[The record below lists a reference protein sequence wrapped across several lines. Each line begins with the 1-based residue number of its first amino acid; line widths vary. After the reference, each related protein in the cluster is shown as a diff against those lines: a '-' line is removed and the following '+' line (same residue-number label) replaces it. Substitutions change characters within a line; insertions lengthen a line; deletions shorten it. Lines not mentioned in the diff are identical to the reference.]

1 MANVTVD
8 LRMASMYR
16 FCPSVFGP
24 RCRPRVV
31 RRTSPNT
38 SDGRPSS
45 SLIMSMVLPTDSLV
59 SVCPWPRMVR
69 SSSNSRATFSASISS
84 PVIVIS
90 LPRTWMC
97 EENASSTNLRSS
109 SRCPRR
115 ATMDWLPG
123 TRIFTCVEASA
134 NSVFPAIH
142 RKGPRR
148 DRRGHQDFD
157 YTGAWGRSPRRPAHR
172 TAPQQVEVD
181 VEHALAGVRP
191 DVRHQPPPRAVDAF
205 GLRQVRRRLHDLG
218 QQLPVLV
225 RDGRRRLDVILRDQK
240 DVGGRLRPDVAERH
254 HLVGLV
260 HDIGLD
266 LAPGDLAEQAVGRGL
281 GHDAAEST
289 PACRNG
295 AGPGSPPPRPRSP
308 SEGSARP
315 TT

>member
-24 RCRPRVV
+24 RGLPRVV

-45 SLIMSMVLPTDSLV
+45 SLIMSMVLPTDSFV

-90 LPRTWMC
+90 LPRTWMR
-97 EENASSTNLRSS
+97 EEKASSTNLRSS

-148 DRRGHQDFD
+148 DRRGHPVFD
-157 YTGAWGRSPRRPAHR
+157 YTGAGARSPRGPAHP
-172 TAPQQVEVD
+172 TAPQQVEVE

-191 DVRHQPPPRAVDAF
+191 DVRDQPPSRAIDALS
-205 GLRQVRRRLHDLG
+205 LRQVRRGLDELG
-218 QQLPVLV
+218 QQRTVLV
-225 RDGRRRLDVILRDQK
+225 GDGRRRLDVILRDQE
-240 DVGGRLRPDVAERH
+240 DVCGRLRADVAERH
-254 HLVGLV
+254 HPVGLV
-260 HDIGLD
+260 DHVGRD
-266 LAPGDLAEQAVGRGL
+266 LAPGDLAEQAIGGGVG
-281 GHDAAEST
+281 
-289 PACRNG
+289 
-295 AGPGSPPPRPRSP
+295 
-308 SEGSARP
+308 
-315 TT
+315 

>member
-1 MANVTVD
+1 LLNVTVD

-24 RCRPRVV
+24 RGRPRVV

-45 SLIMSMVLPTDSLV
+45 SLIMSMVLPTDSFV
-59 SVCPWPRMVR
+59 SVWPWPRMVR

-97 EENASSTNLRSS
+97 EEKASSTNLRSS

-142 RKGPRR
+142 RRGPRR
-148 DRRGHQDFD
+148 DRRGHPVFD
-157 YTGAWGRSPRRPAHR
+157 YTGVAARSPRRPAHP
-172 TAPQQVEVD
+172 AASQQVEVE
-181 VEHALAGVRP
+181 VEHALAGVRAH
-191 DVRHQPPPRAVDAF
+191 VRDQAPPRAVDAF
-205 GLRQVRRRLHDLG
+205 GLRQVRRGLNDLG
-218 QQLPVLV
+218 QQLTVLLG
-225 RDGRRRLDVILRDQK
+225 DGRRRFDVILGDEK
-240 DVGGRLRPDVAERH
+240 DVRGRLRADVAERH
-254 HLVGLV
+254 HPVGLV
-260 HDIGLD
+260 DD
-266 LAPGDLAEQAVGRGL
+266 
-281 GHDAAEST
+281 
-289 PACRNG
+289 
-295 AGPGSPPPRPRSP
+295 
-308 SEGSARP
+308 
-315 TT
+315 